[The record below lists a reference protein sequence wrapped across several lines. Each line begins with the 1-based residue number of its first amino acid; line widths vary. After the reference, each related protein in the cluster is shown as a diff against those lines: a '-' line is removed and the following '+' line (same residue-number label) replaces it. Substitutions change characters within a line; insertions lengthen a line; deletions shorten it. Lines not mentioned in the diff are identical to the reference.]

1 MRFVI
6 RNLVDVEE
14 ASPET
19 VPEILLDDGVMT
31 RLALWFLEAERMMQ
45 QAVKYFPQLRTT
57 VSNQKEIHETPRVQ
71 HLHTRKQIST
81 PQRDQGVVK
90 PLTVR

>member
-14 ASPET
+14 ASPAT
-19 VPEILLDDGVMT
+19 APEILPDDGVMT

-45 QAVKYFPQLRTT
+45 KAMKYFPQLRTK
-57 VSNQKEIHETPRVQ
+57 VSNQKEVLATPRVQ
-71 HLHTRKQIST
+71 PLHTRKKIST
-81 PQRDQGVVK
+81 PNATKGLSSLR
-90 PLTVR
+90 R